1 MGCSDQIL
9 PHIKHTVDPAEM
21 WDFLD
26 DGFDNTLSKLGRTQI
41 LREFHACH
49 PGIDEKMNT
58 YFNRLIDYRNQLS
71 GSAEEISEDSFVTH
85 IFTHIP
91 KEFATTINIFER
103 QAPPPTSQYIMDAI
117 RLDKEKVSFVTEI
130 AEASAGAAL
139 YSQRGGYCG
148 CGCGGSGRFGRRKT
162 YRLTYCKMDLQTTE
176 TCGKQKR
183 AQSGNGN
190 SVRTA
195 IPVEMTALEETM
207 LEEATRKRATM
218 AGSQAISDP
227 IVFTTNERR
236 KHETQF
242 EKAQLQSTRLEIEIP
257 SDYPVM
263 LSPPPPPIQLG
274 SLIPWPLTM
283 CATIAACSSHSTNY
297 AELCSLNL
305 AMITQ

>member
-162 YRLTYCKMDLQTTE
+162 YRLTYRKMDLQTTE

-190 SVRTA
+190 SVRNGNSGGNDCPGGDNA
-195 IPVEMTALEETM
+195 GGSDEKACYHGGIPGHI
-207 LEEATRKRATM
+207 RPDCIHYKRAKETRNTVRKGTASIDT
-218 AGSQAISDP
+218 AGDRDP
-227 IVFTTNERR
+227 
-236 KHETQF
+236 
-242 EKAQLQSTRLEIEIP
+242 L
-257 SDYPVM
+257 
-263 LSPPPPPIQLG
+263 
-274 SLIPWPLTM
+274 
-283 CATIAACSSHSTNY
+283 
-297 AELCSLNL
+297 
-305 AMITQ
+305 